1 VVSTRLKDCFWKA
14 RPYSGSTAR
23 QPQAVAHGQWGWVS
37 GARNTRQSFPS
48 SRQVSSGPRMPVQA
62 VGFDAD
68 LQEAF
73 LQTVV
78 LLRHVADGSLQA
90 GTAVELAQA
99 L

>member
-1 VVSTRLKDCFWKA
+1 M
-14 RPYSGSTAR
+14 AR
-23 QPQAVAHGQWGWVS
+23 QPQAVAHSQWGWVS

-48 SRQVSSGPRMPVQA
+48 SGQVSSSLRAPVQG

-68 LQEAF
+68 LWEAF
-73 LQTVV
+73 LQTVD
-78 LLRHVADGSLQA
+78 LLRHVADGSLRA